1 VRFGGEQTQVDLSCK
16 RGTHELPKR
25 GILAPQ
31 THPLFKRGMSV
42 LIKGFKSHETVNKLW
57 WFHDS
62 FWHAA
67 LIRELGPDQAN
78 RLNLMVSEKIFRM
91 ITLTLLREKTIQRP
105 RSIQELMFVFKTV
118 WKNAFFDELY
128 INEPITYDGDTAIW
142 TGTHC
147 HAYDSLN
154 KAMLLEGYECGCQAL
169 RSGVMKALRLK
180 PIHEI
185 KESLVKGDGRC
196 VIAITF
202 SPHK

>member
-1 VRFGGEQTQVDLSCK
+1 
-16 RGTHELPKR
+16 
-25 GILAPQ
+25 
-31 THPLFKRGMSV
+31 MSV
-42 LIKGFKSHETVNKLW
+42 LIKRFKSNETVNKLW

-78 RLNLMVSEKIFRM
+78 RLNLEVSEKIFRM
-91 ITLTLLREKTIQRP
+91 ITLTLLREKIIQRP

-128 INEPITYDGDTAIW
+128 INEPITYDRDTAIW
-142 TGTHC
+142 TGEQC
-147 HAYDSLN
+147 HAYDSLS
-154 KAMLLEGYECGCQAL
+154 KANLLEGYECGCQAL
-169 RSGVMKALRLK
+169 RNGVMKALRLK

-196 VIAITF
+196 VIKITF
-202 SPHK
+202 SPND